1 LTKLR
6 LNLYSLKSAKILN
19 TVQVFINSSYSVR
32 QTLFYVLF
40 TAQFRTARIFHQY
53 KFLCTVPR
61 NLVLLFYFPSTTVL
75 CRITDFRTQACAV
88 TLNPALVFNLGK
100 LPVDAAIHALIFRQ
114 VNRILDLIQAQV
126 TLRTHTKN
134 SSRFLSRQTA
144 CWRSY
149 PRTNL

>member
-1 LTKLR
+1 M
-6 LNLYSLKSAKILN
+6 
-19 TVQVFINSSYSVR
+19 QVFINSSYSVR
-32 QTLFYVLF
+32 QTLYYVLF

-53 KFLCTVPR
+53 KFLCTVPL
-61 NLVLLFYFPSTTVL
+61 NLLLVFYFPITSVL
-75 CRITDFRTQACAV
+75 CRIADIYETQACAV
-88 TLNPALVFNLGK
+88 TLKPALVFYPGI

-126 TLRTHTKN
+126 TLSTHTKS
-134 SSRFLSRQTA
+134 SSRFISRETA

>member
-1 LTKLR
+1 MLIKKQ
-6 LNLYSLKSAKILN
+6 KSLN
-19 TVQVFINSSYSVR
+19 TLVQVFINSSYSVR

-40 TAQFRTARIFHQY
+40 TAQFWTASLFHQY

-61 NLVLLFYFPSTTVL
+61 NLLLVFYFPITTVL
-75 CRITDFRTQACAV
+75 CRIADIYETQACAV

-126 TLRTHTKN
+126 PLSTHTKS
-134 SSRFLSRQTA
+134 SSRFQSRQTA

-149 PRTNL
+149 PCTNL